1 MYATYQLLGAPK
13 TSTEVVFFRID
24 TLVLFGRVHKIYH
37 KSWRD
42 VFGQKL
48 MELRF
53 TPKKLRFHKSN
64 GMIFAPGQII
74 CDGPGD
80 GIDISPP

>member
-1 MYATYQLLGAPK
+1 MVYNCYILPIGGLYATYHLLWAPK
-13 TSTEVVFFRID
+13 TSTEVVFFRVD
-24 TLVLFGRVHKIYH
+24 TLVLFGRVH

-64 GMIFAPGQII
+64 GMILAA
-74 CDGPGD
+74 
-80 GIDISPP
+80 